1 MLGSSSGNPPKII
14 AGAPPPRFISRSTQR
29 AVSSVVEH
37 LPDTE
42 GVTGSNPVSRTT
54 FLARMPIFVTKNGQ
68 TFGPHETAEL
78 EAYVAAGH
86 FSPEDFCWQE
96 GWTEWRTISSLEK
109 STPAVAPA
117 EPPANGH
124 IPSDIEII
132 GTLKL
137 PGERTVTCRVEG
149 EIISPSTVIIPQ
161 DNHVK
166 ARIKAESVVI
176 FGKVDGDIY
185 ATGRAVLKSSSVLR
199 GDIHAARVLVEEG
212 AAFSGKSH
220 VSPQGTARTKGS
232 GSAKKSPASESA
244 SPTKERKPE

>member
-14 AGAPPPRFISRSTQR
+14 AGTPPPRFISRSTQR

-78 EAYVAAGH
+78 EAFVAAGH

-96 GWTEWRTISSLEK
+96 GWAEWRTISSLEK

-176 FGKVDGDIY
+176 FGKVDGDIH
-185 ATGRAVLKSSSVLR
+185 ATGRTVLKSSSVLR